1 MAWVI
6 WGVAP
11 GCTCRAAARGDRPP
25 RQQTR
30 AAGQHVTSLRAGGT
44 YQRAFLASLCRC
56 GPEIG
61 QGLRKAVTG
70 GHFCS
75 SSAMRSGQPRDPR
88 RGDRAPGSQG
98 GSGRVRHT
106 PRWCGV
112 STPPVI
118 RLENEAS
125 AQSLTEQDINDRLAG
140 GAVSSDAALAIRQA
154 TACPGF
160 GTRPPYLPTEQVA
173 EAGAAQRAQVAGQS
187 RGARC

>member
-1 MAWVI
+1 MRHGLSGGRA
-6 WGVAP
+6 GLYLPRRGAGRPAAP
-11 GCTCRAAARGDRPP
+11 GSRHGLPGGMSRPCGQGDVS
-25 RQQTR
+25 T
-30 AAGQHVTSLRAGGT
+30 
-44 YQRAFLASLCRC
+44 AFLASLCRC
-56 GPEIG
+56 GPEFG

-88 RGDRAPGSQG
+88 QGDRAPGSQG

-112 STPPVI
+112 STAPVS
-118 RLENEAS
+118 RLEKEAS
-125 AQSLTEQDINDRLAG
+125 AQSLTDQDINDRLAG

-160 GTRPPYLPTEQVA
+160 GARPAYLPAGQVA
-173 EAGAAQRAQVAGQS
+173 GAGAAQRAQVAGQS

>member
-1 MAWVI
+1 M
-6 WGVAP
+6 
-11 GCTCRAAARGDRPP
+11 
-25 RQQTR
+25 
-30 AAGQHVTSLRAGGT
+30 
-44 YQRAFLASLCRC
+44 
-56 GPEIG
+56 
-61 QGLRKAVTG
+61 
-70 GHFCS
+70 
-75 SSAMRSGQPRDPR
+75 
-88 RGDRAPGSQG
+88 
-98 GSGRVRHT
+98 
-106 PRWCGV
+106 

-160 GTRPPYLPTEQVA
+160 GTRPAYLPTEQVA